1 MPVPIDP
8 VHKVFQLQHSDRD
21 QAQSLLLT
29 LIRDTFPLDVESVR
43 LRPLAISLNS
53 INGFLTLTDGSTLFF
68 KTHTEVGMM
77 VGEYRN
83 AALLA
88 EAGYAVLQP
97 LHVSAEEG
105 RQLLIYPVVE
115 DPLVFDVAWEI
126 EEGTGGDPGRLA
138 DAQDA
143 ADRQLRAVYHT
154 TMRWQSADDAAQ
166 APVHRLFSHRLTG
179 GRLASFY
186 VPRDRLRLPTGTL
199 TMREIFDARW
209 VINGQCYEETLS
221 ELISRAIRL
230 LGPHQPGPSVVGHG
244 DAHNGNLF
252 LAGSSADRARMLY
265 FDPAFAGRHDP
276 LLDIVKPLYHNV
288 FASWMYFPQAKVKQT
303 TVHAGYGDGTITID
317 HDYLLHPVRRM
328 FLQSKAE
335 TVLAPLLA
343 DLAAQG
349 WLRPDWRPRLK
360 AALMCCPLLTIRLA
374 DHLSIPPEIALLGLA
389 SAVEMAAESQGNRSL
404 IDQVLD
410 EAAAALIPRSNSG
423 RQPQ

>member
-1 MPVPIDP
+1 VRVPIDP
-8 VHKVFQLQHSDRD
+8 VHEVFQLQHTDRD
-21 QAQSLLLT
+21 QAESLLLT

-88 EAGYAVLQP
+88 EVGYAVLQP

-154 TMRWQSADDAAQ
+154 TMRWQSADEAAK
-166 APVHRLFSHRLTG
+166 APVHQLFSHRLIG

-186 VPRDRLRLPTGTL
+186 VPQDRLHLPTGTL
-199 TMREIFDARW
+199 TMHEIFDARW
-209 VINGQCYEETLS
+209 VINGQRYEETLG

-230 LGPHQPGPSVVGHG
+230 LGPRQPGPSVVGHG

-252 LAGSSADRARMLY
+252 LADSGADRARMLY

-288 FASWMYFPQAKVKQT
+288 FASWMYFPRAKAKQT
-303 TVHAGYGDGTITID
+303 TVHAGYDDGTITID

-335 TVLAPLLA
+335 TILAPLLA
-343 DLAAQG
+343 ALAAQG

-374 DHLSIPPEIALLGLA
+374 DDRSVPPEIALLGLA

-404 IDQVLD
+404 IDQILD
-410 EAAAALIPRSNSG
+410 EAARRPSPG
-423 RQPQ
+423 